1 MQNQHKRDGFV
12 KILGLVILIIFIG
25 GGIFMLSS
33 DKFEKESPKISIKE
47 EAVWNLK
54 DYFPIQITDNSGI
67 YNYTISLLL
76 DQEKIPLQ
84 TQILSSKDSQCLN
97 DGAELTPSQE
107 IQESPKSLCIGIQK
121 PKNIKNSTKE
131 ITLEIQATDTSK
143 WNFFAGNTTTQTIHI
158 PIDTK
163 KPQLAILS
171 HSYKITQGGSAL
183 VVFRAID
190 DNLKQIRISNGKSD
204 FFPQP
209 FYKEGFYIS
218 LIAWDKNNSD
228 FNAKIYVSDK
238 AGNVSITPINFYL
251 QKKQYRSSTIPLT
264 DSFIDGKIST
274 LVQEIGEKDLEDF
287 PDKLSIFK
295 YINEDV
301 RKSNAA
307 KVYEIASN
315 YDRETLVENFSIQPF
330 SPLKNGAV
338 MASFGDH
345 RTFNYQG
352 QNVSESNHM
361 GLDLA
366 STKQAPIL
374 LSNPGVVTL
383 SEFVGINGNT
393 LIIYHGLGL
402 STLYAHLTSQNV
414 NVGDTL
420 NAGEVIA
427 KTGNTGLAL
436 GDHLHFSVL
445 VQGHEV
451 WTAEWLDSH
460 WIKANITDIINE
472 AKLIINQL

>member
-76 DQEKIPLQ
+76 NQEKIPLQ

-143 WNFFAGNTTTQTIHI
+143 WNFFAGNTTTQTIRI

-301 RKSNAA
+301 RKSNRFS
-307 KVYEIASN
+307 KEIC
-315 YDRETLVENFSIQPF
+315 ETMVRD
-330 SPLKNGAV
+330 K
-338 MASFGDH
+338 
-345 RTFNYQG
+345 R
-352 QNVSESNHM
+352 
-361 GLDLA
+361 
-366 STKQAPIL
+366 
-374 LSNPGVVTL
+374 
-383 SEFVGINGNT
+383 
-393 LIIYHGLGL
+393 
-402 STLYAHLTSQNV
+402 
-414 NVGDTL
+414 
-420 NAGEVIA
+420 
-427 KTGNTGLAL
+427 
-436 GDHLHFSVL
+436 
-445 VQGHEV
+445 
-451 WTAEWLDSH
+451 
-460 WIKANITDIINE
+460 
-472 AKLIINQL
+472 